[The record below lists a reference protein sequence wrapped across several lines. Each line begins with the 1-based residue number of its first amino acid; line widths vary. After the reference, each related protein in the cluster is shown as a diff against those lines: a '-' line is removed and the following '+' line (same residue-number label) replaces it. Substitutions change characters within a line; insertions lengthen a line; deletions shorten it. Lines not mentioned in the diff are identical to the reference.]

1 MKSSISLSH
10 RYQGTATPTFRN
22 IPRLVGHGLFDEGD
36 QSKLRQRDKSC
47 LSEFFSM
54 GSLHDQEAALDQ
66 ATPKVQIYEDLDSI
80 NSNPNEEWAGK
91 RLPNADKVG
100 RRSFITPRASRR

>member
-1 MKSSISLSH
+1 MNSGTSPGLQ
-10 RYQGTATPTFRN
+10 YQGTATPTFRN

-91 RLPNADKVG
+91 RLPNADRVG